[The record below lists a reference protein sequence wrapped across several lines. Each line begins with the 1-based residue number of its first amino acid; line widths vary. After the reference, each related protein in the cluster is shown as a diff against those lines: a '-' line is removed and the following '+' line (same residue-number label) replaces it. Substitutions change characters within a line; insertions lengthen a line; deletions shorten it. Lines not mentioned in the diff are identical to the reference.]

1 MDSIAYLPDPENEL
15 LMTNVVK
22 SHSRYM
28 IQTAKALSAE
38 QLMLYDKYD
47 KSNDRAAVKIVLL
60 SLLPALMSK
69 IQEKTEDLDSFHIV
83 WLQLIKTI
91 QSTSI
96 ERFEDLK
103 AVIKGRH
110 PSQYAGENLELLA
123 SDFCKNAR
131 ELTTAGQ
138 YDHNLTLTMLKTFLL
153 AGGTG
158 NEDFCFQLRA
168 TKQKLDQ
175 ALLNIGYKEK
185 SAAQAHM
192 VSEKLTYQ
200 DVCRQAEDA
209 YRLQYDRKEWP
220 PASHATDTRVPS
232 ATFGNIALP
241 EGSAITR
248 AEVLNLIQSQ
258 TPCQD
263 TPKKG
268 NCHSCGKPGHWSNKC
283 PEKNK
288 NGRKNVSGN
297 GTPNSATGAHK
308 TQSWRTVP
316 PPPGTA
322 MSKKVKDKTFNWCE
336 KCRRWTTTHT
346 TATHTGQRRNN
357 ASAPAPSAQANLS
370 AFSIADP
377 SVWMFDFDDH
387 ARKLQSTTRKSIYAF
402 LFSKTTILLVY
413 SVMLCLVVPKFT
425 NLATQMLRSTLW
437 MLLST
442 WAADSLWQ
450 ALREQPALL
459 LAPALWLALLAAPFW
474 KPEAHQQETIANVSF
489 TRKQRRRFAKP
500 LKTSLMPQ
508 REVQRRKAVAP
519 LPYHPRKRRH

>member
-1 MDSIAYLPDPENEL
+1 MASPTPTGDPVTTTSPTPVSDPVTSDRPVKPIMGNVVSLSRTTGPPGPEGSSPAGSVLIQAPATRSLPESTPTRPRWCFAERLQLPPHWLANTLFPTSSLIDFQNAVWDHLTDCGMDSIAYLPDPENEL

-22 SHSRYM
+22 SHSRYT

-47 KSNDRAAVKIVLL
+47 KSNDRAAVKFVLSSL
-60 SLLPALMSK
+60 SPALMSK
-69 IQEKTEDLDSFHIV
+69 IQEKTEDSDSFHIV

-103 AVIKGRH
+103 AAIKARH

-123 SDFCKNAR
+123 SDFRKDAR

-153 AGGTG
+153 AGGSG
-158 NEDFCFQLRA
+158 NEDFRFQLRA

-175 ALLNIGYKEK
+175 ALLDIGYKEK

-232 ATFGNIALP
+232 ATFGNVALP

-258 TPCQD
+258 TPRQD

-268 NCHSCGKPGHWSNKC
+268 NCHNCGKPGHWSNKC
-283 PEKNK
+283 PERNK
-288 NGRKNVSGN
+288 NGRKNVPGN
-297 GTPNSATGAHK
+297 GTPTNATGAHK

-316 PPPGTA
+316 HLLELRRPKGEGQGIQL
-322 MSKKVKDKTFNWCE
+322 CE

-346 TATHTGQRRNN
+346 TAPTQDNAATTHRLQRH
-357 ASAPAPSAQANLS
+357 QLKLIFS
-370 AFSIADP
+370 AFSVADP
-377 SVWMFDFDDH
+377 SVWMFDFDDPP
-387 ARKLQSTTRKSIYAF
+387 RKISLQLWKQSTF
-402 LFSKTTILLVY
+402 LFSKATVLLVY
-413 SVMLCLVVPKFT
+413 S
-425 NLATQMLRSTLW
+425 
-437 MLLST
+437 
-442 WAADSLWQ
+442 
-450 ALREQPALL
+450 
-459 LAPALWLALLAAPFW
+459 
-474 KPEAHQQETIANVSF
+474 
-489 TRKQRRRFAKP
+489 
-500 LKTSLMPQ
+500 
-508 REVQRRKAVAP
+508 
-519 LPYHPRKRRH
+519 